1 MGGAIIMKTNY
12 KRIAAIILAA
22 ILLMSVFSACSKKDK
37 QPEEESTTTAST
49 TQTVNEETTAQEATE
64 PEEETTANAEDNS
77 SNTTRASIAQTTAK
91 QTTSTTKKQTTTK
104 AETTTK
110 KPQYTEAKNFRIV
123 SYLVAN
129 QSLNNYANIDRSHL
143 AQQTDIIVFGIAG
156 FSEDGSVWTD
166 NDFSL
171 RLNNIKK
178 AIKASGSKARIHINL
193 LGPGSQ
199 SSSDVWEDQMVDQ
212 ATRHSNAFASGK
224 LEQNILNLL
233 KKHKFDGV
241 FFDYEYPL
249 KKQYWNDFDDFL
261 IRLDKKLGN
270 KYIIGAAISPWNTK
284 QSPDGMD
291 VLDMIEVMA
300 YDTWD
305 DDGNHATV
313 SQAKRDILRM
323 MMLGYDVKKLD
334 LGIPF
339 YGRPTNHG
347 AYWYGYNGDVDRIDE
362 NGLCYDKA
370 TGLTFS
376 YNTPSMVYEKTN
388 WAIKRNLGGVMI
400 WHYSCDAPAS
410 NKKSLFNA
418 IETAKKG
425 KPLA

>member
-1 MGGAIIMKTNY
+1 MKRNY
-12 KRIAAIILAA
+12 KRVIAIFLAT
-22 ILLMSVFSACSKKDK
+22 LLLVCSFSACSKKAE
-37 QPEEESTTTAST
+37 PETAETTTEVVT
-49 TQTVNEETTAQEATE
+49 EA
-64 PEEETTANAEDNS
+64 PE
-77 SNTTRASIAQTTAK
+77 
-91 QTTSTTKKQTTTK
+91 TTTK
-104 AETTTK
+104 ATTTTEKATQPAVAGGYTAVARSTTKIAKSPTTAQTTKKHTTTK
-110 KPQYTEAKNFRIV
+110 PQSTEAKNFRVV

-129 QSLNNYANIDRSHL
+129 QSLNNYANIDKSHL

-156 FSEDGSVWTD
+156 FSEDGSVWKD

-224 LEQNILNLL
+224 LEQNILNLV
-233 KKHKFDGV
+233 KTYKFDGV

-261 IRLDKKLGN
+261 VRLDKKLGS

-284 QSPDGMD
+284 QSPEGMN
-291 VLDMIEVMA
+291 VLDMVEVMA

-323 MMLGYDVKKLD
+323 IMLGYDKKKLD

-347 AYWYGYNGDVDRIDE
+347 AYWYGYNGDVNRIDE

-376 YNTPSMVYEKTN
+376 YNTPAMVYEKTS
-388 WAIKRNLGGVMI
+388 WAIDRDLGGVMI

>member
-1 MGGAIIMKTNY
+1 MACT
-12 KRIAAIILAA
+12 
-22 ILLMSVFSACSKKDK
+22 FSACNKS
-37 QPEEESTTTAST
+37 EETSTEDETTTSAQA
-49 TQTVNEETTAQEATE
+49 QTSAD
-64 PEEETTANAEDNS
+64 TTANAPTEETVEETESPAPNKGYIATLPP
-77 SNTTRASIAQTTAK
+77 TTKEQTTK
-91 QTTSTTKKQTTTK
+91 RVTTTEK
-104 AETTTK
+104 DEYKTT
-110 KPQYTEAKNFRIV
+110 KPQYNEAKNFRVV

-129 QSLNNYANIDRSHL
+129 QSLNDYANIDKTHL
-143 AQQTDIIVFGIAG
+143 KQQTDIIVFGIAG

-178 AIKASGSKARIHINL
+178 AIKNTGSKAKIHINL

-224 LEQNILNLL
+224 LEQNILNLV
-233 KKHKFDGV
+233 KKYNFDGV

-249 KKQYWNDFDDFL
+249 KKQFWNDFDDFL
-261 IRLDKKLGN
+261 VRLDKKLGN

-284 QSPDGMD
+284 QSPEGMD
-291 VLDMIEVMA
+291 VLDMVEVMA

-323 MMLGYDVKKLD
+323 IMLGYDKTKLD

-362 NGLCYDKA
+362 NGLCYDKS

-376 YNTPSMVYEKTN
+376 YNTPNMVYEKTS
-388 WAIKRNLGGVMI
+388 WAIRLGLGGVMV
-400 WHYSCDAPAS
+400 WHYACDAPATHQ
-410 NKKSLFNA
+410 KSLFNA